1 MAIGANGAV
10 FADVHG
16 PGLRFAI
23 DMSRP
28 SAPVFSIAGGQGGHP
43 LSRHYSDLLLE
54 WAQGSY
60 RTFQNPAQ
68 DVLILRPRQRT
79 PSTMGDS
86 QP

>member
-1 MAIGANGAV
+1 
-10 FADVHG
+10 VHG

-28 SAPVFSIAGGQGGHP
+28 AAPVFNIAGGQSGHP
-43 LSRHYSDLLLE
+43 LSRHYSDMLPE
-54 WAQGSY
+54 WAAGTY

-79 PSTMGDS
+79 ASSRGDS
-86 QP
+86 AP